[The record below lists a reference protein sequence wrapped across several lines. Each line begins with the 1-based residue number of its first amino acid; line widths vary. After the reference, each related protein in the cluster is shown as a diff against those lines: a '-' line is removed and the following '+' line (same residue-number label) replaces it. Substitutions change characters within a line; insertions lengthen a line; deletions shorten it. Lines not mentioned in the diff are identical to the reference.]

1 MGNGPY
7 QRPPGG
13 GSHSRPSRY
22 SGAHNNL
29 GSNPYQRPPGNG
41 GARPS
46 GGASHSHKPSG
57 EGGGSNSSMKKMQD
71 KLMAK
76 MKDPVTQAK
85 VERIMKEQ
93 LKKKLKK
100 FANEL

>member
-1 MGNGPY
+1 
-7 QRPPGG
+7 
-13 GSHSRPSRY
+13 
-22 SGAHNNL
+22 
-29 GSNPYQRPPGNG
+29 
-41 GARPS
+41 
-46 GGASHSHKPSG
+46 
-57 EGGGSNSSMKKMQD
+57 MKKMQD